1 MEESEGESE
10 WDGEAEGQPEGEA
23 DPVALP
29 CTTTADK
36 TEVCPLKPSVG
47 AMASVRGCLKSQER
61 PAYTPELLLESNTLS
76 AEKLE
81 GLMEKSESSA
91 PHARE
96 PDFSTA
102 SKPALLPQPALD
114 VETRPITKGA
124 AAPEDRYTRTP
135 EAVTE
140 SAEPPSAGKAASAKR
155 KKDIASLP
163 RKKGCCM
170 AKKNYA
176 QTQPILGLITR

>member
-1 MEESEGESE
+1 VAESEGESDWE
-10 WDGEAEGQPEGEA
+10 GEAEGQPEGEA

-29 CTTTADK
+29 CTTTADI

-47 AMASVRGCLKSQER
+47 AMASVRGCLESQES
-61 PAYTPELLLESNTLS
+61 PANTPEPLLESNTLR

-96 PDFSTA
+96 PDLSTA

-135 EAVTE
+135 DAVTE
-140 SAEPPSAGKAASAKR
+140 SAEPPSAGRMASAKR
-155 KKDIASLP
+155 TTHIATSLS
-163 RKKGCCM
+163 RK
-170 AKKNYA
+170 
-176 QTQPILGLITR
+176 